1 MAFFSGNCDG
11 KPYTCSDFDPCS
23 STIFLSVWWIL
34 PGQVWRLRD
43 FRIFAVPTPVAPQKT
58 SQKSDYLILCIII
71 YIILYYITLY
81 DMIWYVIYYIILY
94 NIILYYLSC
103 QIHIYIYMYI
113 VKWIYDNIYQ
123 ILFIHFQYRKLGD
136 PSAVQVWHVTSWT
149 IRRSCRATSATWP
162 WTRRLSWSPRSRVS
176 KVYPAVMPATCLG
189 GNGRIGSQLG
199 TSYSMLQLC

>member
-1 MAFFSGNCDG
+1 
-11 KPYTCSDFDPCS
+11 
-23 STIFLSVWWIL
+23 
-34 PGQVWRLRD
+34 
-43 FRIFAVPTPVAPQKT
+43 
-58 SQKSDYLILCIII
+58 
-71 YIILYYITLY
+71 
-81 DMIWYVIYYIILY
+81 MIWYDMY
-94 NIILYYLSC
+94 IILYYLSC
-103 QIHIYIYMYI
+103 QIHIYIYIYMYI

-199 TSYSMLQLC
+199 TSYSMLQLCKKVQRSFRVGGNDTLWQSNMAWTFDFLIRHMMDMGKFSFTTGGEPGVMNP

>member
-1 MAFFSGNCDG
+1 
-11 KPYTCSDFDPCS
+11 
-23 STIFLSVWWIL
+23 
-34 PGQVWRLRD
+34 
-43 FRIFAVPTPVAPQKT
+43 
-58 SQKSDYLILCIII
+58 
-71 YIILYYITLY
+71 
-81 DMIWYVIYYIILY
+81 MIWYDMSYIILY

-103 QIHIYIYMYI
+103 QIHIYMYI

-199 TSYSMLQLC
+199 TSYSMLQLCKKVQRSFRVGGNDTLWQSNMAWTFDFLIRHMMDMGKFSFTTGGEPGVMNP

>member
-1 MAFFSGNCDG
+1 MYN
-11 KPYTCSDFDPCS
+11 Y
-23 STIFLSVWWIL
+23 
-34 PGQVWRLRD
+34 
-43 FRIFAVPTPVAPQKT
+43 
-58 SQKSDYLILCIII
+58 I

-103 QIHIYIYMYI
+103 QIHIYIYIYMYI

-199 TSYSMLQLC
+199 TSYSMLQLCKKVQRSFRVGGNDTLWQSNMAWTFDFLIRHMMDMGKFSFTTGGEPGVMNP